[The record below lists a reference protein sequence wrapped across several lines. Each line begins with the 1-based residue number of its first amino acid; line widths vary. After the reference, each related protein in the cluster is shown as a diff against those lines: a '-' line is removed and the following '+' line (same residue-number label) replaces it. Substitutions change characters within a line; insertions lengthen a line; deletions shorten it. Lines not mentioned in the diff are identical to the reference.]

1 MGGLNNMIYCNIA
14 RGMQI
19 KTVKSAL
26 GKYIELRDV
35 QLLSNAVHRCVV
47 VHGEWINEENKEMA
61 KRDILIDRHIRI
73 GKGLNVSFRSRR
85 KDVIDD
91 VMRLANKL
99 GIKVQKVS
107 SRPYVM
113 DQEYHIELGNINVDS
128 KRFKEWKAKL
138 PKVTGVKRVD
148 YYAI

>member
-1 MGGLNNMIYCNIA
+1 MIYCNIA